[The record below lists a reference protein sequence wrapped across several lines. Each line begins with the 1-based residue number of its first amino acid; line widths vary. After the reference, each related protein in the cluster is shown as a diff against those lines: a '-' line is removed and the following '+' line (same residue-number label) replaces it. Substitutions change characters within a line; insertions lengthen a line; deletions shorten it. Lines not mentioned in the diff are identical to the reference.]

1 MEADIGEIITL
12 AGLAS
17 SLILL
22 LILIYRHT
30 NADVPRLASFKTWLA
45 MALVIWVAGELVYF
59 MDWSMALA
67 RTIHVVSMVLFPI
80 IIVVKGRKLLR
91 KGMR

>member
-1 MEADIGEIITL
+1 LEADIGEIITI

-22 LILIYRHT
+22 LILIYRHA

-45 MALVIWVAGELVYF
+45 IALVIWIAGELVNL
-59 MDWSMALA
+59 MGLSLALA
-67 RTIHVVSMVLFPI
+67 RTIHTVSMVLFPLI
-80 IIVVKGRKLLR
+80 IIVKGRKLLR
-91 KGMR
+91 RRLR